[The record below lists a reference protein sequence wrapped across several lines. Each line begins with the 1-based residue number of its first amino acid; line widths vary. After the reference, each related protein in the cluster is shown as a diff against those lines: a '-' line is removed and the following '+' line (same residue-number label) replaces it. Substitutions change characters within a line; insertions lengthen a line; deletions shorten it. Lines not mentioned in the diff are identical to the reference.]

1 MNSVQIT
8 EVNALHFLQAI
19 EEAILDGFY
28 ADTSIESY
36 PQLGFPLQV
45 RMFLDR
51 EKPELR
57 FDLGADIVEARI
69 AEYDPVTFL
78 LNFQSAAM
86 QGFRVQDEGTNI
98 DPVGLKQAVMRRSVQ
113 TKAVVL
119 DIEKDAVSEPTEA
132 PKPVVKQTRKPT
144 KSKEV

>member
-19 EEAILDGFY
+19 EESILDGFY
-28 ADTSIESY
+28 ADTSIEGY

-45 RMFLDR
+45 RMFKGD
-51 EKPELR
+51 KPELR
-57 FDLGADIVEARI
+57 FDLSADIVEANI
-69 AEYDPVTFL
+69 AEYDPVAFL
-78 LNFQSAAM
+78 LNFQSAAL
-86 QGFRVQDEGTNI
+86 QGFSVQDQGTNI
-98 DPVGLKQAVMRRSVQ
+98 DPVGLKQAVLRRSVQ

-119 DIEKDAVSEPTEA
+119 DLDKEAVSEPTEA
-132 PKPVVKQTRKPT
+132 PKPKQQTQRKP